1 MSNPAWQPRQFRRYI
16 ETIASS
22 SLTAV
27 IETDAG
33 RAYLKAINNPQGL
46 HVLACDWVGTTLA
59 RRFGLKTFDIAILEL
74 AEDDEIPLDDK
85 TTADPGPA
93 FVTRAEDGHPMGGA
107 ASLEQIENVEDIA
120 RLIVFDTW
128 VRNCERY
135 APGMGKDG
143 KPRMNA
149 DNLFLSAHGALDGTL
164 ILKAIDHGHILT
176 CGKPLTP
183 KLASIETIKD
193 ERLYGC
199 FPFFR
204 RAVTVEQI
212 CRCAMELKENC
223 SRLCAGL
230 LNDLPDAWEVSGAI
244 KQAIDRLLLERAVFL
259 ADNIKAMAD
268 EEFKNVSP
276 FPNSSTKRRQPNE

>member
-1 MSNPAWQPRQFRRYI
+1 MSHSIWQPRQFRRYI
-16 ETIASS
+16 ETIESS

-33 RAYLKAINNPQGL
+33 RAYLKAINNPQGV
-46 HVLACDWVGTTLA
+46 HVLACDWIGTRLA

-85 TTADPGPA
+85 TNAAPGPA
-93 FVTRAEDGHPMGGA
+93 FVTRAEDGHPMGGP
-107 ASLEQIENVEDIA
+107 ASLQQVGNLDDIA

-128 VRNCERY
+128 VRNCDRY

-143 KPRMNA
+143 KPRMNT
-149 DNLFLSAHGALDGTL
+149 DNLFLSADGTPDGKL
-164 ILKAIDHGHILT
+164 VLKAIDHGHVFT

-204 RAVTVEQI
+204 DTATVKQI
-212 CRCAMELKENC
+212 GECATELKESRSMLC
-223 SRLCAGL
+223 SGL
-230 LNDLPDAWEVSGAI
+230 FGDLPAAWDVSNQT
-244 KQAIDRLLLERAVFL
+244 KQAINRMLLERAVFL
-259 ADNIKAMAD
+259 ADNIEAIAD
-268 EEFKNVSP
+268 EEFNPQRPSQLHD
-276 FPNSSTKRRQPNE
+276 KRRTTNE

>member
-1 MSNPAWQPRQFRRYI
+1 MNDPAWQPKQFRRYI

-27 IETDAG
+27 IETDVG
-33 RAYLKAINNPQGL
+33 RAYIKASNNPQGV
-46 HVLACDWVGTTLA
+46 HVLACDWIGTRLA
-59 RRFGLKTFDIAILEL
+59 RRFGLKTFDIAILKL
-74 AEDDEIPLDDK
+74 TEDDEIPLDDK
-85 TTADPGPA
+85 TNADPGPV

-107 ASLEQIENVEDIA
+107 ASLEQIENLEDIV

-128 VRNCERY
+128 VCNCDRY
-135 APGMGKDG
+135 APGMGKAG
-143 KPRMNA
+143 KPRMNV
-149 DNLFLSAHGALDGTL
+149 DNLFLSADGALEGTL
-164 ILKAIDHGHILT
+164 ILKAIDHGHIFT

-212 CRCAMELKENC
+212 CRCAIELKETR
-223 SRLCAGL
+223 SGLCASL
-230 LNDLPDAWEVSGAI
+230 FNDLPDEWKVSSATR
-244 KQAIDRLLLERAVFL
+244 QAIERFLLERAVFL
-259 ADNIKAMAD
+259 ADNIQVMAD
-268 EEFKNVSP
+268 EEFKDVSP
-276 FPNSSTKRRQPNE
+276 FPNSSTMRRKTNE